1 MCSKVTCKGI
11 NSAPSPRKAKR
22 RGSATK
28 VPTVTEQLLR
38 IFVVVLAGF
47 ILSPQRCHSLSSI
60 LGDPQWF
67 ALMVVL
73 HQASLLQPILVLTTI
88 RFLPNVPV
96 ADILKKGGNAVD
108 AAVAVAAAL
117 NVTEPC
123 STGLGGD
130 CFCLFYEASTKQV
143 HGLNGS
149 GRAPQSLTFE
159 LLKQHGFDE
168 ANPPPPLH
176 ALNVTVPGA
185 AAGWCDAVALY
196 GSKKLSMGQ
205 ILQPAIE
212 LAEKGF
218 PVSEITSCH
227 WQQNV
232 DVLQTP
238 GNIHGKD
245 LLIDGQAPDHGQ
257 VFCNLFLA
265 NTFKELAKLGKQGFY
280 QGHIAKAIVEI
291 IQSNGGVM
299 DLEDLKSHTTEEVKP
314 IVTNYKGVNVWEIP
328 PNGQGITALLALNI
342 LENFNLKELGH
353 NTAPYLHVLIE
364 AVKISFA
371 DALWF
376 CTDPEKSVV
385 PATEL
390 LSKSYARCRSKL
402 IDLQRATVTLEHGN
416 PVLVGS
422 DTVYFT
428 VVDPQGNACSFVNS
442 NYMGFGTGLVPAGCG
457 FTLQNRGA
465 NFSLQPDHPNCL
477 APKKR
482 PYHTIIPALATDA
495 DSGEVLCSFGV
506 MGGFMQPQGHVQV
519 LLNMLEF
526 GMNPQEALDAA
537 RFYVEY
543 CKKRSGCL
551 HTRDKWSIYLE
562 DGIPQYVEEELR
574 AKGHA
579 FLLSVT
585 GHRRRMFGRGQIITK
600 GDWWRH
606 WGMLSFSNSVLW
618 AGSDPRADGCA
629 LGY

>member
-1 MCSKVTCKGI
+1 MSQLKFH
-11 NSAPSPRKAKR
+11 SRRSPVVCTNGCVA
-22 RGSATK
+22 SSQPLATNIG
-28 VPTVTEQLLR
+28 L
-38 IFVVVLAGF
+38 
-47 ILSPQRCHSLSSI
+47 
-60 LGDPQWF
+60 
-67 ALMVVL
+67 
-73 HQASLLQPILVLTTI
+73 
-88 RFLPNVPV
+88 
-96 ADILKKGGNAVD
+96 DILKSGGNAVD

-123 STGLGGD
+123 STGIGGD
-130 CFCLFYEASTKQV
+130 CFCLFYDANRKQI

-159 LLKQHGFDE
+159 LLKEHGFDE

-218 PVSEITSCH
+218 PVAEVTSFH

-257 VFCNLFLA
+257 VFRNLFLA
-265 NTFKELAKLGKQGFY
+265 NTFKELAKSGKQAFY
-280 QGHIAKAIVEI
+280 EGRIAEAIVKI

-299 DLEDLKSHTTEEVKP
+299 DLEDLKSHVTEEVKP
-314 IVTNYKGVNVWEIP
+314 IVTNYKGLNLWEIP

-342 LENFNLKELGH
+342 LENFNVKEMGH
-353 NTAPYLHVLIE
+353 NTASYLHVLIE

-371 DALWF
+371 DAFWF
-376 CTDPEKSVV
+376 CADPEKTAV
-385 PATEL
+385 PTAEL
-390 LSKSYARCRSKL
+390 LSKFYARDRSKL
-402 IDLQRATVTLEHGN
+402 IDLQRATVALNHGN
-416 PVLVGS
+416 PILVES

-428 VVDPQGNACSFVNS
+428 VVDTQGNACSFINS
-442 NYMGFGTGLVPAGCG
+442 NYMQFGTGLVPDGCG

-477 APKKR
+477 ASKKR

-495 DSGEVLCSFGV
+495 DSGELLCSFGV

-537 RFYVEY
+537 RFNVEY
-543 CKKRSGCL
+543 NKKV
-551 HTRDKWSIYLE
+551 DEWYIYLE
-562 DGIPQYVEEELR
+562 DGIPQYVAEELR

-579 FLLSVT
+579 FVLPVT
-585 GHRRRMFGRGQIITK
+585 GHKRSMFGRGQIITK

-606 WGMLSFSNSVLW
+606 WGKLRSSNNVFW